1 MGESSSEEQI
11 WAELDKI
18 YNSPDDAGSY
28 GGVEK
33 LLSAAKDKGL
43 KVNRKII
50 KKYLANQA
58 SYSLHKQARKNFTRN
73 PTVVRGIDQQ
83 WQGDLADM
91 QAISGENKGTKFLL
105 TIIDVFSKFAW
116 VIPVKNKSGKEI
128 LGAFKELLQQAS
140 PRKPEKIQT
149 DKGKE
154 FLNKDVQSYLI
165 TEGIKHFCSDSDK
178 KAAVVERFN
187 RTLKTKI
194 WKYFTGKQTYTYI
207 DKLTDFVKA
216 YNHSYHRSIGMRP
229 CDVTTK
235 DEDKIWA
242 KLYGST
248 NNPGKKKVS
257 LVGRKARIS
266 KVKGVFEKG
275 YVPNWSEEHFHV
287 KQRLGKRKPVYKLLD
302 DLGDDIKGQ
311 FYEEEL
317 QPIEENR
324 YLIEKVLKRRKV
336 EGKGECFV
344 KWKGWPAKF
353 NSWVKDEDVED
364 I

>member
-1 MGESSSEEQI
+1 
-11 WAELDKI
+11 
-18 YNSPDDAGSY
+18 
-28 GGVEK
+28 
-33 LLSAAKDKGL
+33 
-43 KVNRKII
+43 
-50 KKYLANQA
+50 
-58 SYSLHKQARKNFTRN
+58 
-73 PTVVRGIDQQ
+73 
-83 WQGDLADM
+83 
-91 QAISGENKGTKFLL
+91 
-105 TIIDVFSKFAW
+105 
-116 VIPVKNKSGKEI
+116 
-128 LGAFKELLQQAS
+128 
-140 PRKPEKIQT
+140 
-149 DKGKE
+149 
-154 FLNKDVQSYLI
+154 
-165 TEGIKHFCSDSDK
+165 
-178 KAAVVERFN
+178 
-187 RTLKTKI
+187 
-194 WKYFTGKQTYTYI
+194 
-207 DKLTDFVKA
+207 VKA

-257 LVGRKARIS
+257 LVGSKARLS

-317 QPIEENR
+317 QPIEDNR